1 MLAIDWQINERYES
15 KMEIRDGWHIER
27 EIRRKESEK
36 NNLVVNP
43 KAHMSFA
50 VVILGL
56 NKGKLIF
63 HLGEYIA
70 EM

>member
-1 MLAIDWQINERYES
+1 
-15 KMEIRDGWHIER
+15 MEIRDGWHRER

-50 VVILGL
+50 VVILEL

>member
-1 MLAIDWQINERYES
+1 MAGTES
-15 KMEIRDGWHIER
+15 RKNKE
-27 EIRRKESEK
+27 KESEK

-63 HLGEYIA
+63 HLEEYIA

>member
-1 MLAIDWQINERYES
+1 MAGTE
-15 KMEIRDGWHIER
+15 
-27 EIRRKESEK
+27 KEKQEEKKSEK

-63 HLGEYIA
+63 HLREYIA